1 MLRQI
6 PRQTTGR
13 SSVDCSRPAQRPS
26 PNSCRVGVCSNSL
39 GTCSG
44 FTRVAACVLAQP
56 PFRGLLS
63 RGFENHG
70 RFGTVTSPDSY
81 RGASTIPR
89 AGLAPAGEVHLH
101 GAQENQS
108 ARDFAAPSPR
118 AGSQCESAR
127 RTRIISL
134 MFMLASSPL
143 RKPRSKLT
151 SAVNCWAIYST
162 HQSKASAVPTP
173 WLSQRGFLRGA
184 FSVRQ
189 FRRCREPGG
198 GSTGGLRSVGSG
210 AHSPKCSRM
219 RRMTPGSSISAMT
232 RIGPL
237 HLGHSSGSAS

>member
-81 RGASTIPR
+81 RGASTTPR

-101 GAQENQS
+101 GAQENQFRRNS
-108 ARDFAAPSPR
+108 GSPCPR
-118 AGSQCESAR
+118 VRKRCGACSGL
-127 RTRIISL
+127 RIMGIRGPRVLSGISRNL
-134 MFMLASSPL
+134 FQTPM
-143 RKPRSKLT
+143 RSKLWP
-151 SAVNCWAIYST
+151 A
-162 HQSKASAVPTP
+162 PR
-173 WLSQRGFLRGA
+173 LLRGVY
-184 FSVRQ
+184 FIRQ
-189 FRRCREPGG
+189 VRRCREPDENQCGVFG
-198 GSTGGLRSVGSG
+198 EEAKQSARNRLREEDAADNRVRIDDNTLTGLHRSC
-210 AHSPKCSRM
+210 A
-219 RRMTPGSSISAMT
+219 
-232 RIGPL
+232 
-237 HLGHSSGSAS
+237 

>member
-13 SSVDCSRPAQRPS
+13 SSVDCSRPVQRPS

-101 GAQENQS
+101 GAQEIQS
-108 ARDFAAPSPR
+108 CALCAFGRWRRFR
-118 AGSQCESAR
+118 AD
-127 RTRIISL
+127 
-134 MFMLASSPL
+134 SPL
-143 RKPRSKLT
+143 RRIAPGSM
-151 SAVNCWAIYST
+151 
-162 HQSKASAVPTP
+162 
-173 WLSQRGFLRGA
+173 LR
-184 FSVRQ
+184 
-189 FRRCREPGG
+189 
-198 GSTGGLRSVGSG
+198 LRSADRQIRLRQNGVKSERRGVSSWCEG
-210 AHSPKCSRM
+210 QM
-219 RRMTPGSSISAMT
+219 RPQL
-232 RIGPL
+232 PL
-237 HLGHSSGSAS
+237 FEWPHIMLE